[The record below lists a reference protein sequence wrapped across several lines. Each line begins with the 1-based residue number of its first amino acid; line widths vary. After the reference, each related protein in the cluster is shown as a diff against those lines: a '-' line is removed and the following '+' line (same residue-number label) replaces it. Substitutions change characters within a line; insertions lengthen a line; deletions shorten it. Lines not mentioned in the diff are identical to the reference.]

1 YASVLGATLR
11 IDICEIHI
19 EIANYIYEEIFDKE
33 MVYPHILM
41 RDYAR
46 QTIEYISLS
55 KDISNINLEK
65 IRPPYKSNWYKKEYS
80 NLNIDDYIKSL
91 KNKLDSH
98 LHFSIDKIKNSM
110 TTEYGRGTG
119 AYGDFGR
126 YVFGYAVRNW
136 VKGFKSDQDLSNI
149 ALMRIFEMG
158 YDAKLHGEFDMWVN
172 RYDNFNNSIERISK
186 KYQWIAYYEILAKL
200 VDKFPDVQY
209 SGLWDDYIR
218 DIDPTLLLLEIDKE
232 SKILVP
238 SPLPSHQSNEWV
250 KNTKVFDETKLF

>member
-1 YASVLGATLR
+1 
-11 IDICEIHI
+11 
-19 EIANYIYEEIFDKE
+19 
-33 MVYPHILM
+33 
-41 RDYAR
+41 
-46 QTIEYISLS
+46 
-55 KDISNINLEK
+55 
-65 IRPPYKSNWYKKEYS
+65 YKKEYS

-209 SGLWDDYIR
+209 SG
-218 DIDPTLLLLEIDKE
+218 
-232 SKILVP
+232 
-238 SPLPSHQSNEWV
+238 
-250 KNTKVFDETKLF
+250 